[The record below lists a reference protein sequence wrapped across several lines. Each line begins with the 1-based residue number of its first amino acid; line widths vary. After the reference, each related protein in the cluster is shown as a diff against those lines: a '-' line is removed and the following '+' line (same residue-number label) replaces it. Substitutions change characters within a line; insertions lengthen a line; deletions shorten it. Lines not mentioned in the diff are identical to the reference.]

1 MARPIIGIAPNYA
14 LKQKRGDRYV
24 LDANYV
30 KLIRE
35 SGGQPMILPLVETLE
50 EARETVGRLDGL
62 LLSGGS
68 DLDPARYGQGVRRT
82 DQLGAPARNASD
94 LLLARAAQERGTPT
108 LGVCL
113 GVQVMNVEFGG
124 TLLQHLP
131 EDVPG
136 SLKHEEEDEERET
149 PEHSVTVEPGTLLA
163 RILGAATAVVN
174 SFHHQS
180 VAKVAPGFRV
190 AAKSE
195 DGVIEA
201 IERPD
206 LPFYVGVQWHP
217 ERMLDSPVTRKLTGA
232 FVDAARGA
240 AVRG

>member
-1 MARPIIGIAPNYA
+1 MARPLIGIAPNYA

-35 SGGQPMILPLVETLE
+35 SGGQPVILPLVETLE
-50 EARETVGRLDGL
+50 EARETLSRVDGL

-68 DLDPARYGQGVRRT
+68 DLDPARYGQGARRT
-82 DQLGAPARNASD
+82 DQLGAPTRNASD
-94 LLLARAAQERGTPT
+94 LMLARAAQERGTPT

-131 EDVPG
+131 EDLPG
-136 SLKHEEEDEERET
+136 SLKHEEAAGES
-149 PEHSVTVEPGTLLA
+149 PEHEVTVEPGTLLA
-163 RILGAATAVVN
+163 RILGGARAVVN

-180 VAKVAPGFRV
+180 VGRVAPGFRV
-190 AAKSE
+190 AAKSP

-217 ERMLDSPVTRKLTGA
+217 ERMLSSPVTRKLTGA
-232 FVDAARGA
+232 FVDAARGVE
-240 AVRG
+240 VR

>member
-1 MARPIIGIAPNYA
+1 MARPLIGIAPNYR
-14 LKQKRGDRYV
+14 LKQKRGDSYV

-30 KLIRE
+30 KLVRE
-35 SGGQPMILPLVETLE
+35 SGGQPVILPLVETLE

-62 LLSGGS
+62 LLSGGG
-68 DLDPARYGQGVRRT
+68 DLDPGRYGQGVRRT

-94 LLLARAAQERGTPT
+94 LFLARAAQERGTPT

-136 SLKHEEEDEERET
+136 SLKHEEEDQERET

-163 RILGAATAVVN
+163 KILGSATAVVN

-180 VAKVAPGFRV
+180 VAKIAPGFRV

>member
-1 MARPIIGIAPNYA
+1 MARPLIGIAPNYR
-14 LKQKRGDRYV
+14 LKQKRGDSYV

-30 KLIRE
+30 KLIRA
-35 SGGQPMILPLVETLE
+35 SGGQPVILPLVETLE

-62 LLSGGS
+62 LLSGGG
-68 DLDPARYGQGVRRT
+68 DIDPSRYGQNVRRT

-136 SLKHEEEDEERET
+136 SLKHEEETEES
-149 PEHSVTVEPGTLLA
+149 PEHAVTVEPETLLS
-163 RILGAATAVVN
+163 RILGAASAVVN

-180 VAKVAPGFRV
+180 VGKVAPGFRV
-190 AAKSE
+190 AAKSP
-195 DGVIEA
+195 DGIIEA

-240 AVRG
+240 TIRG